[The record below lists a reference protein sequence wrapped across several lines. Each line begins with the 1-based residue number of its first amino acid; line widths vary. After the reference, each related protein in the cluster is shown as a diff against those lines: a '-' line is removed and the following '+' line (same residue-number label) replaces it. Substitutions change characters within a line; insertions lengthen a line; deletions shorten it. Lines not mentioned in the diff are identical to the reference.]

1 MSVGNSAT
9 SPEVNVALLVL
20 GGGRGGS
27 ICGSGLLCLSPKAIK
42 HKYSD
47 LYLGCV

>member
-20 GGGRGGS
+20 GGGGGFY
-27 ICGSGLLCLSPKAIK
+27 LWVWFALSFPKSNKAQIQ
-42 HKYSD
+42 
-47 LYLGCV
+47 